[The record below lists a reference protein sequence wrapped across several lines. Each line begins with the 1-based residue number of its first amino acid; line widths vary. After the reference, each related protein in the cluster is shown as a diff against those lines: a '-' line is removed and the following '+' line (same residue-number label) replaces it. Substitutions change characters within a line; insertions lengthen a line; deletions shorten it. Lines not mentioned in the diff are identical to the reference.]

1 MIFMYSNQTFW
12 MSRIFDGSH
21 HAGRFFSRAQRPR
34 NFAPSCGKNRIAESK
49 LTMMLSTRS
58 FKLLILS
65 MLATAYVGCEAQGES
80 FKHVQLTSNHAVIYV
95 YRPFD
100 LTSSALDPEITCG
113 HATIAIS
120 SGGYYTF
127 VEEPGTI
134 TCSASSDPT
143 SRIQFETRPETEYF
157 VAEVVAPGV
166 REGRVSLKQ
175 MSRATGLDEI
185 ELCRYTVQ

>member
-1 MIFMYSNQTFW
+1 
-12 MSRIFDGSH
+12 
-21 HAGRFFSRAQRPR
+21 
-34 NFAPSCGKNRIAESK
+34 
-49 LTMMLSTRS
+49 MLSMRIS
-58 FKLLILS
+58 RWVMLS
-65 MLATAYVGCEAQGES
+65 VLAAAIAGCEAQGES
-80 FKHVQLTSNHAVIYV
+80 FKHVQLSSNRAVIYV

-127 VEEPGTI
+127 VEEPGII

-157 VAEVVAPGV
+157 IAEVVAPGV
-166 REGRVSLKQ
+166 KEGRVSLKQ

-185 ELCRYTVQ
+185 ESCRYTVQ